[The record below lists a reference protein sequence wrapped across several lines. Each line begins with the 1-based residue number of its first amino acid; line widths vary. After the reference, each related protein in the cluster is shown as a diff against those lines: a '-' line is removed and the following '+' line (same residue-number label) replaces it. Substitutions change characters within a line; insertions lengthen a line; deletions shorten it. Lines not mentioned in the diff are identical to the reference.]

1 MIPFA
6 AATIG
11 SMNACNS
18 HHPPSEAALPTAVDL
33 FSGCGGLSLGLFRAG
48 FSVLAA
54 VEIDPKAQET
64 YRLNH
69 KDVALYANDIRALD
83 ASQVLDDVGL
93 APGELDLLAGCPP
106 CQGFSRLRTKNQ
118 QPSVDDERNN
128 LVGDFMRFVRVMLP
142 KTVMLENVPAL
153 QKDARFL
160 AMQEELTSLGYRLI
174 VHVLNAAEYSVP
186 QRRKRLIM
194 LASRVHDPAVAE
206 VSPARITV
214 RDVLASL
221 EAPSRSKDKLHS
233 LPERRSQAVKDLI
246 KLIPKNGGSR
256 RQLSAEHQLACH
268 LRTDGFY
275 DVYGRMAWDEV
286 APTITSGCHNPSK
299 GRFLHPSRNRTI
311 TLREAAMLQG
321 FPRDYQFDVRHGKES
336 IALMIGNALP
346 PPFIEAHASSL
357 LNGLRGAMDGMLG
370 AIPGGGPV
378 ESLASV
384 RMAGKR

>member
-1 MIPFA
+1 MTPFVTT
-6 AATIG
+6 TIG
-11 SMNACNS
+11 RMTVSNGHLPQGKS
-18 HHPPSEAALPTAVDL
+18 LLPTAIDL
-33 FSGCGGLSLGLFRAG
+33 FSGCGGLSLGLLRAG

-54 VEIDPKAQET
+54 VEKDPKAQET

-69 KDVALYANDIRALD
+69 RDVVLYTDDIRALD
-83 ASQVLDDVGL
+83 ASQVLADFRL

-128 LVGDFMRFVRVMLP
+128 LIGDFMRFVRIMLP

-153 QKDARFL
+153 EKDGRFL
-160 AMQEELTSLGYRLI
+160 AMQEELVFLGYRLI

-194 LASRVHDPAVAE
+194 LASRVHHPEIAE
-206 VSPARITV
+206 VSPGRVTV
-214 RDVLASL
+214 REVLSSM
-221 EAPSRSKDKLHS
+221 EAPSRSKDRLHA
-233 LPERRSQAVKDLI
+233 LPERRSQAVKELI
-246 KLIPKNGGSR
+246 KRIPKNGGSR
-256 RQLSAEHQLACH
+256 RDLSAEHQLACH
-268 LRTDGFY
+268 RRTDGFY

-311 TLREAAMLQG
+311 TLREAAILQG

-346 PPFIEAHASSL
+346 PPFIEAHASALLCGMRGERIRSL
-357 LNGLRGAMDGMLG
+357 GGA
-370 AIPGGGPV
+370 
-378 ESLASV
+378 
-384 RMAGKR
+384 